1 MSWTFSEYQAFGGA
15 EMLPYG
21 DRGSW
26 GNSVEED
33 GVGKGIG
40 GDSAASLKAS

>member
-1 MSWTFSEYQAFGGA
+1 MIWTFREYSEFGGA

-33 GVGKGIG
+33 GVGKGRG
-40 GDSAASLKAS
+40 GDPAVSFKAS